1 MNDFAFTGGRPD
13 PDTFPTEKLIEAS
26 AKALQNLGGN
36 LVSYPGDNG
45 YQGLREVCSL
55 RFERREGVPL
65 PIDQISITSGSMQ
78 SLDLILRNL
87 LEPGDIVLTEE
98 LVYSGTLG
106 LLRHLKTNIVGV
118 PLDYVEGL
126 DPDALEEILI
136 DFQGKNIKPK
146 LIYVTPNHQNP
157 TGAILTLERRKRLIE
172 LAETFD
178 LFIVEDDCYGDIDF
192 TPEPIP
198 NSLFTLD
205 QSNRVI
211 YVATFS
217 KILGAGVR
225 LGYFVARAPY
235 DKIISN
241 DRWDLGTSALSSAIV
256 AEFFRDNL
264 DQHLEITNAVVG
276 AKCRAVTKTLEEH
289 VSDICTWTKPRGGLF
304 LWVDLP
310 EQTDMQK
317 MQTLAAEKGVHF
329 STGNAFHATG
339 KPIKAIRIAYAYCPL
354 DYVADGIRHLCHAI
368 RAAQN

>member
-36 LVSYPGDNG
+36 LVNYPGDNG

-317 MQTLAAEKGVHF
+317 MQTLAA
-329 STGNAFHATG
+329 
-339 KPIKAIRIAYAYCPL
+339 
-354 DYVADGIRHLCHAI
+354 
-368 RAAQN
+368 